1 MNHRLVRSPIN
12 RGQSGIQR
20 PVHADTR
27 VSALSLSVELRN
39 TIVAFLRWCLPH
51 EGVGLLAASRIDSV
65 LIAVRFYPGQNMDSS
80 PRRYTMNPIDVVPA
94 LADIKRNKTQL
105 GAIVHSHPTTPPVPS
120 RTDLVEATIPGVLS
134 LIVGLS
140 PMVELRAWSFVRDG
154 HGVAVSSEEIP
165 ITCTG

>member
-1 MNHRLVRSPIN
+1 
-12 RGQSGIQR
+12 
-20 PVHADTR
+20 
-27 VSALSLSVELRN
+27 
-39 TIVAFLRWCLPH
+39 
-51 EGVGLLAASRIDSV
+51 
-65 LIAVRFYPGQNMDSS
+65 
-80 PRRYTMNPIDVVPA
+80 MNPIDVVPA

-154 HGVAVSSEEIP
+154 QGVAVSSEEIP